1 MPTTSMSSAGRPRY
15 ALAVLTAALLSIG
28 SSSTSSAQWKYP
40 ATKTVDASDTYFGK
54 TYSDPYRWLE
64 NLKDKEVEAWFTDQ
78 AALTESV
85 LKKIPGRQTL
95 VDEWTALDKLKPAS
109 YGRVIYEN
117 GRIFYK
123 KTMGGENVGKLF
135 FRDGLDGPEKLL
147 FDPGNYS
154 KESKTVIQSF
164 VPSWDGKHIVLG
176 LSAGGAEWSELRVL
190 TVDTGTLMS
199 DSIYPSWGA
208 NGWNR
213 DNESFFYDAGKVQ
226 ERQEP
231 GDRAEPQVPP
241 SQARDV
247 RE

>member
-117 GRIFYK
+117 GRNLLQEDH
-123 KTMGGENVGKLF
+123 GRRERGEALF
-135 FRDGLDGPEKLL
+135 
-147 FDPGNYS
+147 PGW
-154 KESKTVIQSF
+154 
-164 VPSWDGKHIVLG
+164 P
-176 LSAGGAEWSELRVL
+176 
-190 TVDTGTLMS
+190 
-199 DSIYPSWGA
+199 
-208 NGWNR
+208 
-213 DNESFFYDAGKVQ
+213 
-226 ERQEP
+226 
-231 GDRAEPQVPP
+231 
-241 SQARDV
+241 
-247 RE
+247 